1 MLIIHDFLEYES
13 LKLRLRAHIQKD
25 RSVHDYKD
33 LSIFMHFINKYHTLP
48 YKSITHY
55 PTNVSHTTLQMY
67 HTLPY
72 KSITHYPT
80 KVSHTTLKSITHY
93 PTKVSYTTL
102 QMYHTQPY
110 KCITHYLTKVSHTT
124 LQKRYLG

>member
-48 YKSITHY
+48 YKNAT
-55 PTNVSHTTLQMY
+55 
-67 HTLPY
+67 
-72 KSITHYPT
+72 
-80 KVSHTTLKSITHY
+80 
-93 PTKVSYTTL
+93 
-102 QMYHTQPY
+102 
-110 KCITHYLTKVSHTT
+110 
-124 LQKRYLG
+124 